1 MTKLVGGDGRTHIES
16 RLMRESLQDR
26 GVLSKTE
33 SERDLQ
39 IFPDVSLVSIGG
51 QSIFDR
57 GKDAI
62 LPLVDELAAAKRRHK
77 FVIGVGGGTRVR
89 HTVSIAMDLGLPTG
103 GIAQLV
109 GAMEE
114 LNAILL
120 NALLAPHGSM
130 PMQRDHFWDLP
141 LYFDAG
147 ITPIAIS
154 VPPFHFWEPPPL
166 EGAVPMHGSD
176 FGLFQLAEVL
186 GMKQLIFVKDEDGLY
201 DKDPKRHADA
211 KHIPKI
217 ALEELVKNPPKENI
231 LERDLRDVLGVGV
244 ALRILVV
251 QAVLVLDEDQ
261 LLHAEHLGELEQ
273 PEVRAVHRH
282 RAFEWRR
289 LPEVKRRDRD
299 RDRRDAGIEVQRQ
312 IPEVIALHRH
322 RAVRREQRVQEDRV
336 QLLHRADELGDA
348 AGRKP
353 EVHRDRDGVAHS
365 RAAADAD
372 H

>member
-26 GVLSKTE
+26 GVLSQTE
-33 SERDLQ
+33 SERDVQ

-57 GKDAI
+57 GKEAI
-62 LPLVDELAAAKRRHK
+62 LPLVAELAQVKRRHK
-77 FVIGVGGGTRVR
+77 MVIGVGGGTRVR

-154 VPPFHFWEPPPL
+154 VPPFHLWEPPPL
-166 EGAVPMHGSD
+166 DGAVPMHGSD

-186 GMKQLIFVKDEDGLY
+186 GMKQLIFVKDEDGMY
-201 DKDPKRHADA
+201 DRDPKGDPNA
-211 KHIPKI
+211 KLIPKI
-217 ALEELVKNPPKENI
+217 ALEELVKSPLKENI
-231 LERDLRDVLGVGV
+231 IDEELFRTWHEAKNLRRVVIVNGLKTGQLTRALDGEDVGT
-244 ALRILVV
+244 
-251 QAVLVLDEDQ
+251 
-261 LLHAEHLGELEQ
+261 
-273 PEVRAVHRH
+273 
-282 RAFEWRR
+282 
-289 LPEVKRRDRD
+289 
-299 RDRRDAGIEVQRQ
+299 
-312 IPEVIALHRH
+312 VIY
-322 RAVRREQRVQEDRV
+322 
-336 QLLHRADELGDA
+336 
-348 AGRKP
+348 K
-353 EVHRDRDGVAHS
+353 
-365 RAAADAD
+365 
-372 H
+372 

>member
-1 MTKLVGGDGRTHIES
+1 MSNLVGGDGRTHINS
-16 RLMRESLQDR
+16 KLMRESLQDR
-26 GVLSKTE
+26 GVLQSTD

-62 LPLVDELAAAKRRHK
+62 LPLVEELAEVKQRHK
-77 FVIGVGGGTRVR
+77 IVIGVGGGTRVR
-89 HTVSIAMDLGLPTG
+89 HTVAMAMDFGLPVG

-130 PMQRDHFWDLP
+130 PMQREHFWDLP

-154 VPPFHFWEPPPL
+154 VPPYHFWEPPPL
-166 EGAVPMHGSD
+166 EGALPMHGSD

-186 GMKQLIFVKDEDGLY
+186 GMKQVIYVKDEDGLY

-211 KHIPKI
+211 KRFEKI
-217 ALEELVKNPPKENI
+217 ALDELLAKMPSENI
-231 LERDLRDVLGVGV
+231 LDDELYRTWAEAKNISR
-244 ALRILVV
+244 VV
-251 QAVLVLDEDQ
+251 IVNGLKR
-261 LLHAEHLGELEQ
+261 GELTKALDGQ
-273 PEVRAVHRH
+273 DV
-282 RAFEWRR
+282 
-289 LPEVKRRDRD
+289 
-299 RDRRDAGIEVQRQ
+299 GT
-312 IPEVIALHRH
+312 VITKEAR
-322 RAVRREQRVQEDRV
+322 
-336 QLLHRADELGDA
+336 
-348 AGRKP
+348 
-353 EVHRDRDGVAHS
+353 
-365 RAAADAD
+365 
-372 H
+372 

>member
-1 MTKLVGGDGRTHIES
+1 MTKLVSGDGRTHIQS

-26 GVLSKTE
+26 SVLSQTD

-62 LPLVDELAAAKRRHK
+62 LPLVAEIAEVKKRHK
-77 FVIGVGGGTRVR
+77 MLIGVGGGTRVR

-130 PMQRDHFWDLP
+130 PMQREHFWDLP

-154 VPPFHFWEPPPL
+154 VPPFHLWEPPPI

-186 GMKQLIFVKDEDGLY
+186 GMKQVIYVKDEDGLY

-211 KHIPKI
+211 KKYGRIT
-217 ALEELVKNPPKENI
+217 LEELLANPPQENI
-231 LERDLRDVLGVGV
+231 LDEEMFRTWAEAKNLKRIVIVNGLVPGQLAKALDGEDVGT
-244 ALRILVV
+244 
-251 QAVLVLDEDQ
+251 
-261 LLHAEHLGELEQ
+261 
-273 PEVRAVHRH
+273 
-282 RAFEWRR
+282 
-289 LPEVKRRDRD
+289 
-299 RDRRDAGIEVQRQ
+299 
-312 IPEVIALHRH
+312 VITK
-322 RAVRREQRVQEDRV
+322 
-336 QLLHRADELGDA
+336 GGA
-348 AGRKP
+348 A
-353 EVHRDRDGVAHS
+353 
-365 RAAADAD
+365 
-372 H
+372 

>member
-1 MTKLVGGDGRTHIES
+1 MTKLVGGDGRTHIQS

-26 GVLSKTE
+26 KVLSKTD

-39 IFPDVSLVSIGG
+39 IFPDVSMVSIGG

-57 GKDAI
+57 GKEAI
-62 LPLVDELAAAKRRHK
+62 LPLVAELAEVKKRHK
-77 FVIGVGGGTRVR
+77 MVIGVGGGTRVR
-89 HTVSIAMDLGLPTG
+89 HTMSIAMDLGLPTG

-186 GMKQLIFVKDEDGLY
+186 GMKQVIYVKDEDGLY
-201 DKDPKRHADA
+201 NKDPKRHADA
-211 KHIPKI
+211 KKYGRIT
-217 ALEELVKNPPKENI
+217 LEELIANPPQENI
-231 LERDLRDVLGVGV
+231 LDEEMFRTWAEAKNLKRIVIVNGLVPGQLTKALDGEDVGT
-244 ALRILVV
+244 
-251 QAVLVLDEDQ
+251 
-261 LLHAEHLGELEQ
+261 
-273 PEVRAVHRH
+273 
-282 RAFEWRR
+282 
-289 LPEVKRRDRD
+289 
-299 RDRRDAGIEVQRQ
+299 
-312 IPEVIALHRH
+312 VITKGGA
-322 RAVRREQRVQEDRV
+322 
-336 QLLHRADELGDA
+336 
-348 AGRKP
+348 
-353 EVHRDRDGVAHS
+353 S
-365 RAAADAD
+365 
-372 H
+372 

>member
-1 MTKLVGGDGRTHIES
+1 MTKLVSDDGRTHIQS

-26 GVLSKTE
+26 KVLSNTD

-62 LPLVDELAAAKRRHK
+62 LPLVQELAEVKRRHK
-77 FVIGVGGGTRVR
+77 IVIGVGGGTRVR

-154 VPPFHFWEPPPL
+154 VPPFHFWEPPPID
-166 EGAVPMHGSD
+166 GAIPMHGSD

-186 GMKQLIFVKDEDGLY
+186 GMKQVIYVKDEDGLY
-201 DKDPKRHADA
+201 NKDPKKHADA
-211 KHIPKI
+211 KKYDKVS
-217 ALEELVKNPPKENI
+217 LDELIKNPPQENI
-231 LERDLRDVLGVGV
+231 LDEEMYRTWHEAKNLKRIVIVNGLKPGQLTKALDGEDVGT
-244 ALRILVV
+244 
-251 QAVLVLDEDQ
+251 
-261 LLHAEHLGELEQ
+261 
-273 PEVRAVHRH
+273 
-282 RAFEWRR
+282 
-289 LPEVKRRDRD
+289 
-299 RDRRDAGIEVQRQ
+299 
-312 IPEVIALHRH
+312 VITKGGA
-322 RAVRREQRVQEDRV
+322 
-336 QLLHRADELGDA
+336 
-348 AGRKP
+348 
-353 EVHRDRDGVAHS
+353 S
-365 RAAADAD
+365 
-372 H
+372 

>member
-77 FVIGVGGGTRVR
+77 MVIGVGGGTRVR

-154 VPPFHFWEPPPL
+154 VPPR
-166 EGAVPMHGSD
+166 S
-176 FGLFQLAEVL
+176 
-186 GMKQLIFVKDEDGLY
+186 
-201 DKDPKRHADA
+201 
-211 KHIPKI
+211 
-217 ALEELVKNPPKENI
+217 EEHTSELQSR
-231 LERDLRDVLGVGV
+231 RDLVCR
-244 ALRILVV
+244 
-251 QAVLVLDEDQ
+251 
-261 LLHAEHLGELEQ
+261 LLLEKKKKKQ
-273 PEVRAVHRH
+273 IQ
-282 RAFEWRR
+282 
-289 LPEVKRRDRD
+289 KR
-299 RDRRDAGIEVQRQ
+299 
-312 IPEVIALHRH
+312 
-322 RAVRREQRVQEDRV
+322 
-336 QLLHRADELGDA
+336 
-348 AGRKP
+348 
-353 EVHRDRDGVAHS
+353 
-365 RAAADAD
+365 
-372 H
+372 

>member
-1 MTKLVGGDGRTHIES
+1 MLGEVMTKLVGGDGRTHIES

-26 GVLSKTE
+26 DVLAKTD
-33 SERDLQ
+33 SGRDVQ

-62 LPLVDELAAAKRRHK
+62 LPLVAELAQVKRRHK
-77 FVIGVGGGTRVR
+77 MVIGVGGGTRVR
-89 HTVSIAMDLGLPTG
+89 HTVAVAMDLGLPTG

-154 VPPFHFWEPPPL
+154 VPPFHLWEPPPL

-186 GMKQLIFVKDEDGLY
+186 GMKQAIFVKDEDGLY
-201 DKDPKRHADA
+201 DRDPKKHPGA
-211 KHIPKI
+211 KKYDKI
-217 ALEELVKNPPKENI
+217 ALDALLANPPTENI
-231 LERDLRDVLGVGV
+231 L
-244 ALRILVV
+244 
-251 QAVLVLDEDQ
+251 DEE
-261 LLHAEHLGELEQ
+261 LYRTWAEAKNL
-273 PEVRAVHRH
+273 
-282 RAFEWRR
+282 
-289 LPEVKRRDRD
+289 
-299 RDRRDAGIEVQRQ
+299 
-312 IPEVIALHRH
+312 
-322 RAVRREQRVQEDRV
+322 QRVVIVNGLKPGQLTKALDGEDV
-336 QLLHRADELGDA
+336 GTVIT
-348 AGRKP
+348 K
-353 EVHRDRDGVAHS
+353 
-365 RAAADAD
+365 
-372 H
+372 

>member
-1 MTKLVGGDGRTHIES
+1 MSNVVGDGRTHIQS
-16 RLMRESLQDR
+16 KLMRESLQDR
-26 GVLSKTE
+26 KVLANTV

-62 LPLVDELAAAKRRHK
+62 LPLVAELAEVKRRHK
-77 FVIGVGGGTRVR
+77 IVIGVGGGTRVR

-154 VPPFHFWEPPPL
+154 VPPFHLWEPPPL

-186 GMKQLIFVKDEDGLY
+186 GMKQIIYVKDEDGLY
-201 DKDPKRHADA
+201 DKDPKKHADA
-211 KHIPKI
+211 KRFGKI
-217 ALEELVKNPPKENI
+217 TLEELIAKPPAENI
-231 LERDLRDVLGVGV
+231 LDEELFRTWHEAKNTKRVVIVNGLVPGQLTRALDGEDVGTV
-244 ALRILVV
+244 IT
-251 QAVLVLDEDQ
+251 
-261 LLHAEHLGELEQ
+261 
-273 PEVRAVHRH
+273 
-282 RAFEWRR
+282 
-289 LPEVKRRDRD
+289 K
-299 RDRRDAGIEVQRQ
+299 AG
-312 IPEVIALHRH
+312 
-322 RAVRREQRVQEDRV
+322 
-336 QLLHRADELGDA
+336 G
-348 AGRKP
+348 
-353 EVHRDRDGVAHS
+353 S
-365 RAAADAD
+365 
-372 H
+372 